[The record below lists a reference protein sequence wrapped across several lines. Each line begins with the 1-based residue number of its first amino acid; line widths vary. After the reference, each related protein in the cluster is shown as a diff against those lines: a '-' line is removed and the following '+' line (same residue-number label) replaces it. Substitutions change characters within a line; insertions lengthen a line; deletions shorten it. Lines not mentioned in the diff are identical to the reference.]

1 MMINMKR
8 VSLAVKLALLVSVI
22 AVGITTVA
30 VIVSYRSHC
39 TAEDRYYKEMVSRI
53 ANTAA
58 SQLEKD
64 RVELLVE
71 AAQDE
76 KLQQLSLKGDGA
88 AVENW
93 LMGKGLYDD
102 YKAIRDQL
110 ESIRAGMEIKDI
122 YLQTQIDQTSIAIV
136 DPVESVS
143 SFGYPTENE
152 PEFAQYN
159 SNIRI
164 PATVSDGEYG
174 WLCSGYEVF
183 YNEAGEAIATVGVD
197 ISMDRIMEIRFRY
210 LGKLALSMTSL
221 MVLLGA
227 LMVWYSRRQIVV
239 PVQKLT
245 QAAEG
250 FLRSEKEND
259 DGGSTLSEPMEL
271 DIHTG
276 DEIETLYHT
285 IRTMEINI
293 NEYTQDLMAVTA
305 EKERIGAELN
315 VATKIQSDML
325 PSIFPAFPERHEFE
339 IYATM
344 TPAKEVG
351 GDFYDFFLVD
361 DKHLAMVIADVSG
374 KGVPAALFMV
384 ISKTL
389 LKNALM
395 LGMTPKQA
403 LESVNNQLC
412 ENNESYMF
420 VTVWAGIMDIDTGKV
435 VAANAGHEYPAIR
448 KAGGEFGLIKDK
460 HGIPLG
466 CMEGSVYTQYEFEI
480 ESGETVYVYTDGVAE
495 ATDSAYQ
502 LYGTDRMLT
511 ALNREPDAV
520 PQQLLANVAKGIEE
534 FVGEAPQFDDIT
546 MLALKRS

>member
-1 MMINMKR
+1 MMIDMKK

-22 AVGITTVA
+22 AVGITTVS

-39 TAEDRYYKEMVSRI
+39 TAEDQYYKEMVSRI
-53 ANTAA
+53 ANTVA
-58 SQLEKD
+58 SHLEKD

-71 AAQDE
+71 AVQDE
-76 KLQQLSLKGDGA
+76 KLQQLSLSGDEA
-88 AVENW
+88 AVEEW
-93 LMGKGLYDD
+93 LIQQDLYDD
-102 YKAIRDQL
+102 YN
-110 ESIRAGMEIKDI
+110 EIKDQIESFRTSMKIMDI

-159 SNIRI
+159 SNMRI
-164 PATVSDGEYG
+164 PATVSNGEYG

-183 YNEAGEAIATVGVD
+183 YDEAGEAIATVGVD
-197 ISMDRIMEIRFRY
+197 ISMDRIMAARY
-210 LGKLALSMTSL
+210 KYLRKLALSMTSL
-221 MVLLGA
+221 MLLLGA

-239 PVQKLT
+239 PLQKLT
-245 QAAEG
+245 RAAEG
-250 FLRSEKEND
+250 FLRNEKEND
-259 DGGSTLSEPMEL
+259 GDGSTLSEPMEL
-271 DIHTG
+271 DIHTR

-293 NEYTQDLMAVTA
+293 NEYTQDLMTVTA

-361 DKHLAMVIADVSG
+361 DRHLAMVIADVSG

-448 KAGGEFGLIKDK
+448 RANGEFELIKDK

-466 CMEGSVYTQYEFEI
+466 CMEDFVHTQYEFEI
-480 ESGETVYVYTDGVAE
+480 ESGGTLYVYTDGVAE
-495 ATDSAYQ
+495 ATDSANQ

-511 ALNREPDAV
+511 ALNQEPDAA
-520 PQQLLANVAKGIEE
+520 PQQLLANVAQGIDV

-546 MLALKRS
+546 MLALKRR